1 MRDNDVSAH
10 AQNVAKAKY
19 EFLFG
24 LEEKKPSGMGKC
36 YLLLLCAKKKKKKKS
51 LKPLKK
57 FCRSCSFN
65 DPMRAHSVC
74 CTALHKYQTLGSHWF
89 GSRKLQWIPVLYPTF
104 LSGSCGPP

>member
-36 YLLLLCAKKKKKKKS
+36 YLLL
-51 LKPLKK
+51 
-57 FCRSCSFN
+57 
-65 DPMRAHSVC
+65 
-74 CTALHKYQTLGSHWF
+74 
-89 GSRKLQWIPVLYPTF
+89 
-104 LSGSCGPP
+104 